1 MQLHYQYKC
10 VSKLFHTDMQTEREG
25 EKKSDREK
33 GFSYFH
39 RSKKRNLKVT
49 SDTECTD
56 QVHYNRLQQ

>member
-1 MQLHYQYKC
+1 
-10 VSKLFHTDMQTEREG
+10 MQTEREG
-25 EKKSDREK
+25 ERKLDREK
-33 GFSYFH
+33 VFSYFH